1 MTACRARMGSRVV
14 TAFLIPLVEQM
25 LTVLAFTG
33 DSFCGSPHPS
43 SRTESA
49 ACAADTAR
57 CPGRRRWGSRRAPVA
72 RHPVEEEGG
81 LFVLVSVNTHTEE
94 RR

>member
-1 MTACRARMGSRVV
+1 MTACRARMGSCVV

-57 CPGRRRWGSRRAPVA
+57 CPGRRRWGSCRAPVA
-72 RHPVEEEGG
+72 LVTCGRGG
-81 LFVLVSVNTHTEE
+81 RSVCTGISKHTH
-94 RR
+94 